1 MALIP
6 KSLRAQSGGKK
17 GRKWESVWAM
27 RAEVRQILV
36 FLLVAISSYLFD
48 LHLIFSHTL
57 KKGVKYFK

>member
-1 MALIP
+1 MPLIP
-6 KSLRAQSGGKK
+6 KSLKAQSGGNK

-48 LHLIFSHTL
+48 LHLSFFSHIEE
-57 KKGVKYFK
+57 GCEIF